1 MIWSSSHHNTL
12 FPLFPSN
19 IHLNNVP
26 KRNAPA
32 VRVSTPIKKRE
43 QERKAVVINEDTV
56 HCADG
61 NGNGDAKVGQK
72 RPVKR
77 GKSESANG
85 KPRTKRMK
93 ELSRRKRLEVI
104 MCVLIG
110 QLLACC
116 VRAADIFILYV
127 EGRLELMS

>member
-1 MIWSSSHHNTL
+1 MRS
-12 FPLFPSN
+12 
-19 IHLNNVP
+19 V
-26 KRNAPA
+26 

-43 QERKAVVINEDTV
+43 QERKAVVISEDIV
-56 HCADG
+56 HCADE
-61 NGNGDAKVGQK
+61 NGKGDAKVGQK

-77 GKSESANG
+77 RNRESANG

-93 ELSRRKRLEVI
+93 ELSRKKRLEET

-116 VRAADIFILYV
+116 VRAADIFVLYV